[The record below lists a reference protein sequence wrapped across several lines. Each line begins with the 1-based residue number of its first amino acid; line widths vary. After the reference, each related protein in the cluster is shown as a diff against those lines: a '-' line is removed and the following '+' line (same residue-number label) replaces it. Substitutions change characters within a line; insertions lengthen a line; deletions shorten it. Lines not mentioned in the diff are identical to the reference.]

1 MKKQI
6 FWPNIF
12 KGWMIIVSIWLL
24 LAITV
29 PVDAS
34 DENGDAY
41 WLAMNMYFEAGNQS
55 EAGRISVA
63 LVTLNRR
70 GHWDYPDDI
79 ESVVT
84 QGSTYVNWKGIVYP
98 VKHMCQ
104 FSWYC
109 DGKADVPEDSP
120 TWNEGYQLATSIMQY
135 GMYDITEGAT
145 HYHNDTV
152 HPYWADHLYHV
163 VTIDNHIFYK

>member
-1 MKKQI
+1 MKNQI
-6 FWPNIF
+6 FWPNMF
-12 KGWMIIVSIWLL
+12 KGWLVVVAVWTLIVVAL
-24 LAITV
+24 
-29 PVDAS
+29 PVESS

-55 EAGRISVA
+55 EAGRIAVA
-63 LVTLNRR
+63 LVTLNRKES
-70 GHWDYPDDI
+70 WDYPDSI
-79 ESVVT
+79 ESVVI
-84 QGSTYVNWKGIVYP
+84 QGPTYVNWKGNVYP
-98 VKHMCQ
+98 VKHQCQ

-109 DGKADVPEDSP
+109 DGKADVPEDSQ
-120 TWNEGYQLATSIMQY
+120 TWNEVYQLATFIMQY
-135 GMYDITEGAT
+135 GMYDFTDGAT